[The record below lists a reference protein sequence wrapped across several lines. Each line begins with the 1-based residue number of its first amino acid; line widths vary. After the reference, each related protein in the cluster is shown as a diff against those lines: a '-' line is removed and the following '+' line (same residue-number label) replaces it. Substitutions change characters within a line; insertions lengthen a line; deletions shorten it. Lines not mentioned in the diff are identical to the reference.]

1 MTSARGINSK
11 ICKFRDHLTSY
22 FMYRTKFI
30 SAFLFLLFFA
40 FAAQAQ
46 IPSIPK
52 VGTDALSSQVLGI
65 LDSSS
70 SGLGLSGDKSTKLKA
85 DNKSFVNDLMKIVG
99 GSGSDDSKKS
109 SILGLKDKRL
119 KFLTDLMGNE
129 VAQKYMGKVLSGIN
143 PLKSKLG
150 LAALA
155 F

>member
-1 MTSARGINSK
+1 MNA
-11 ICKFRDHLTSY
+11 
-22 FMYRTKFI
+22 TKFL

-46 IPSIPK
+46 IPK
-52 VGTDALSSQVLGI
+52 VPNVGSDALSSQVLSI
-65 LDSSS
+65 LDNSSS
-70 SGLGLSGDKSTKLKA
+70 DLNLTGDQTSKLKA
-85 DNKSFVNDLMKIVG
+85 NNKSFVNDLMKVVG

-109 SILGLKDKRL
+109 SILGLKNKRL

-129 VAQKYMGKVLSGIN
+129 LAQKYLGKVVSGIN

>member
-1 MTSARGINSK
+1 MSQS
-11 ICKFRDHLTSY
+11 
-22 FMYRTKFI
+22 KFI

-46 IPSIPK
+46 IPNIPK

-65 LDSSS
+65 LDNT
-70 SGLGLSGDKSTKLKA
+70 SGLDLTGDQSTKLK
-85 DNKSFVNDLMKIVG
+85 DNNKSFVDQLMKITG
-99 GSGSDDSKKS
+99 GSDSDDAKKS
-109 SILGLKDKRL
+109 SILNLKNGRM
-119 KFLTDLMGNE
+119 KFLTGLLGSDLT
-129 VAQKYMGKVLSGIN
+129 QKYMGNVLKAIN